1 MALLRLPVAGGG
13 GGSLRVDPPL
23 GEYSRAL
30 VRAWLRDL
38 RPARRD
44 AACWPL
50 ERVWQAFA
58 RPLVPTFTC
67 FTSLLAV
74 LVQGDTI
81 TLCAYLYVR
90 C

>member
-30 VRAWLRDL
+30 VRAWLREL

-50 ERVWQAFA
+50 ERVWQGFA

-74 LVQGDTI
+74 LVQEDTI
-81 TLCAYLYVR
+81 GQTDSIYLLR
-90 C
+90 